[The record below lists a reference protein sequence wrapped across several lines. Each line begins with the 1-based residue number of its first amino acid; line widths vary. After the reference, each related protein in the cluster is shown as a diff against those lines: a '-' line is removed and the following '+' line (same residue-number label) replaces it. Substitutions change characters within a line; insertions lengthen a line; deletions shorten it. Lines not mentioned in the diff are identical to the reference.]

1 MYLRAAK
8 AFYSEAEREEIV
20 LTIAADPEAGDLMPG
35 AGGYRKLR
43 FARSGMGKRGGA
55 RVVYLY
61 GGEDFPIFLITAYAK
76 SEKGNLSK
84 AEQNALAKM
93 AKSFFADYGGRD
105 EQIVRRDGPGNGGS
119 TRVHGGETQGVQ
131 GHAA

>member
-20 LTIAADPEAGDLMPG
+20 LAIAANPKAGDLIPG
-35 AGGYRKLR
+35 TGGYRKLR

-55 RVVYLY
+55 RVIYLY
-61 GGEDFPIFLITAYAK
+61 GGEDFPIFLITVYAK

-93 AKSFFADYGGRD
+93 ARSFFADYR
-105 EQIVRRDGPGNGGS
+105 
-119 TRVHGGETQGVQ
+119 ETQ
-131 GHAA
+131 